1 MSWILRSK
9 QFGLGDNHIVTPVT
23 RLAILRSS
31 GMYFRGKLSSTT
43 KQYGAAV
50 RQTTDDPCPGRLGRD
65 LRGVAPAWT
74 VEPAAALDRCLGPD
88 LHSFLRAGVRN
99 AGPSFDF
106 RSH

>member
-1 MSWILRSK
+1 MFWILRSK

-31 GMYFRGKLSSTT
+31 SMYFRGKLSSTT

-65 LRGVAPAWT
+65 LRGAAPART
-74 VEPAAALDRCLGPD
+74 VEPAAALARSLGPV
-88 LHSFLRAGVRN
+88 LHSFHRAALRNTR
-99 AGPSFDF
+99 PPL
-106 RSH
+106 

>member
-31 GMYFRGKLSSTT
+31 SMYFRGKLSSTT

-65 LRGVAPAWT
+65 LRGFAPAWT
-74 VEPAAALDRCLGPD
+74 GEAAASVRHCQGPD
-88 LHSFLRAGVRN
+88 LPACPRAVVRQ
-99 AGPSFDF
+99 A
-106 RSH
+106 